1 MNGMRATLVVAISI
15 VVGLAAA
22 GWLFSRGMSQF
33 RMADR
38 FVTVK
43 GLAEKDAKA
52 DLALWTIKLVST
64 SDSLAQAQAKV
75 DSDLEKVSAFLES
88 KGLSSEEISAGR
100 VEVIDLLAQQY
111 RGEGASQSRY
121 IVKSS
126 VGVRTDKVDLIDQI
140 SRATG
145 ELVRSGVVLE
155 ENFGDGGSDPRFLFT
170 KLNDVKPEMIAEA
183 TASAR
188 RAAEQFAKDS
198 DSRLGKI
205 KRAYQGMFM
214 ILARDGDEN
223 VQESKYIDKKIR
235 VVSTVD
241 YYLVR

>member
-1 MNGMRATLVVAISI
+1 MNGMKTTLAVAISI

>member
-1 MNGMRATLVVAISI
+1 MNGMKTTLAVAISI

-22 GWLFSRGMSQF
+22 GWLFSRGMAQF